1 MRTIPLLILLAL
13 PALAEDELGVTL
25 SALRAAERGKRDAAV
40 EAVLA
45 LGPEMH
51 EVVSRLKAG
60 IQVPTI
66 GEGWHLLEAVDG
78 KGVKRPYQV
87 YFPVSLKGM
96 TGPVPLMVSM
106 HGGVSRPEFI
116 RELMRVGAG
125 AAWDASAEEEGFVC
139 AFPMGRQDCTWWSDA
154 GVDHVRAVIREVKR
168 FAPIDDDRI
177 VGSGFSDG
185 GSGAFYLALAAPD
198 PFACFLP
205 MNGHPAVASAGSG
218 HQLYLRNL
226 KMVPLLAT
234 MTQDDQLYPAATIL
248 PHIEMAMRSGARILT
263 LSYPTGGHR
272 PVYFEEQR
280 KTFERFFT
288 ETKRDPHPKEIDWWC
303 ADPARGR
310 FRWVEVLELG
320 PTPGDAEALP
330 DLNIMTTPSRVR
342 IGIYVDQA
350 FAGEGVRVLRL
361 VDDSLAKELEMR
373 PGDVV
378 IAVDEHEIK
387 AMRDLQVALG
397 SKTYGDEVLL
407 VVHRGEEILR
417 FKGRFPEFKP
427 EPIYQRDKPAARVS
441 VRVEEGVV
449 RVLTRNVRKLKL
461 LLPPGFNEE
470 RPFKLLVNGK
480 EGDFE
485 FRNVPLKAL
494 LERYAREADA
504 GRLFTREVLIDLGG
518 G

>member
-1 MRTIPLLILLAL
+1 MRTIPLLLLLAL
-13 PALAEDELGVTL
+13 PALAEDELGATL

-45 LGPEMH
+45 LGPEVH
-51 EVVSRLKAG
+51 EVVKRLKTG
-60 IQVPTI
+60 VQVPTI
-66 GEGWHLLEAVDG
+66 GEGWHLLEAVDE
-78 KGVKRPYQV
+78 KGVTRPYQV
-87 YFPVSLKGM
+87 YLPVSLKGKSA
-96 TGPVPLMVSM
+96 PVPLMVSM

-116 RELMRVGAG
+116 RELTRVGAG
-125 AAWDASAEEEGFVC
+125 AAWDTSAEEVGFVC

-154 GVDHVRAVIREVKR
+154 GVDHVRAVVREVKR
-168 FAPIDDDRI
+168 LAPIDDDRI

-226 KMVPLLAT
+226 KMVPLLVA
-234 MTQDDQLYPAATIL
+234 MTQDDPLYPAATIL
-248 PHIEMAMRSGARILT
+248 PHIERAMRSGAHVLT
-263 LSYPTGGHR
+263 ISYPAGGHR

-280 KTFERFFT
+280 KTFVRFFM

-330 DLNIMTTPSRVR
+330 DLNIMTSPSRVR

-350 FAGEGVRVLRL
+350 YQGEGVRVLRL
-361 VDDSLAKELEMR
+361 VDESLAKGVGMR
-373 PGDVV
+373 EGDVV
-378 IAVDEHEIK
+378 TAVDAHEIK
-387 AMRDLQVALG
+387 SMRDLQIALG
-397 SKTYGDEVLL
+397 RKTYGDDVLL
-407 VVHRGEEILR
+407 GIRRGEEALL
-417 FKGRFPEFKP
+417 FKARFPEFKP
-427 EPIYQRDKPAARVS
+427 EPIYAREKPVARVS
-441 VRVEEGVV
+441 VRVEEGTV
-449 RVLTRNVRKLKL
+449 RVLTRHVRKLKL
-461 LLPPGFNEE
+461 HLPHGFNEDQ
-470 RPFKLLVNGK
+470 PFKLLLNGK
-480 EGDFE
+480 ETPFE
-485 FRNVPLKAL
+485 VAAVSLKTL

-504 GRLFTREVLIDLGG
+504 GRLFTREVVIDLQGS
-518 G
+518 